1 MTAGMI
7 KLPNIW
13 LIHFSAAKF
22 HIESL
27 RLLHMNL
34 LKALAKVG
42 SMTFMSRI
50 LGFVRDTLIARVF
63 GAGMVSDA
71 FIVAFKIPNLL
82 RRVSAEGAFSQ
93 AFVPI
98 LAEYKSQRNFEDT
111 HSLINRVATWL
122 GLILV
127 GVTLLGMLA
136 APFIVALI
144 APGFQANPEKM
155 QLTAELLRI
164 TFPYIFFI
172 SLVSMAGGVLNTYNR
187 FGIPAFTPVWLN
199 LSMIVAVLFFADHFA
214 EPIKVLAW
222 AVFVGGFLQLL
233 FQIPFLKEIG
243 LLPKFDFHR
252 KDDGVWRILK
262 LMGPA
267 VLGVSVAQISLII
280 NTIFASFLITGSVS
294 WLYYADRLME
304 FPTGVLGVALGTI
317 LLPSLSKAYA
327 SQDTREYSQLLDWGL
342 RLTFILAAPAAV
354 ALAVLS
360 APLVITLF
368 HYGKFTGHDALMTE
382 QALIAYSLGLLGL
395 ILVKILAPGFY
406 ARQNIKTPVKIGV
419 FTLVAT
425 QLMNVLFVFILHL
438 QHAGLALAIG
448 LGACLNASLLY
459 YHLRKASIFHPQ
471 PGWLLFLCKLAIALI
486 VMGLVLY
493 FAMGNN
499 DAWLGFRL
507 IQRLMYISGLVALGG
522 ISYFATLMLLG
533 FRPRDYIR
541 RVIH

>member
-1 MTAGMI
+1 
-7 KLPNIW
+7 
-13 LIHFSAAKF
+13 
-22 HIESL
+22 
-27 RLLHMNL
+27 MNL

-42 SMTFMSRI
+42 SMTFVSRI

-63 GAGMVSDA
+63 GAGMLSDA

-98 LAEYKSQRNFEDT
+98 LAEYKSQRSFEET
-111 HSLINRVATWL
+111 HSLINRVATWM
-122 GLILV
+122 GIILV
-127 GVTLLGMLA
+127 GVTMLGMLA
-136 APFIVALI
+136 APLIVALI
-144 APGFQANPEKM
+144 APGFTADHAKM
-155 QLTAELLRI
+155 QLTIELLRI

-172 SLVSMAGGVLNTYNR
+172 SLVSMAGGVLNTYNK

-199 LSMIVAVLFFADHFA
+199 VSMIVAVLFFADHFA

-222 AVFVGGFLQLL
+222 AVFFGGFLQLI
-233 FQIPFLKEIG
+233 FQIPFLKQIG
-243 LLPKFDFHR
+243 LLPKFELKR
-252 KDDGVWRILK
+252 DDEGVWRILK

-280 NTIFASFLITGSVS
+280 NTVFASFLKTGSVS

-304 FPTGVLGVALGTI
+304 FPTGVMGVALGTI

-327 SQDTREYSQLLDWGL
+327 SQDDIEYSQLLDWGL

-360 APLVITLF
+360 APLVVALF
-368 HYGKFTGHDALMTE
+368 HYGKFTGIDVLMTQ
-382 QALIAYSLGLLGL
+382 QALVAYSVGLLGL

-406 ARQNIKTPVKIGV
+406 ARQNIKTPVKIAV
-419 FTLVAT
+419 FTLVTT
-425 QLMNVLFVFILHL
+425 QLMNLVFVFGLDL
-438 QHAGLALAIG
+438 KHAGLALAIG
-448 LGACLNASLLY
+448 LGACINASLLY
-459 YHLRKASIFHPQ
+459 YHLRKAGIYHLQ
-471 PGWLLFLCKLAIALI
+471 PGWLIFLVKLVVALI
-486 VMGLVLY
+486 VMGAVLY
-493 FAMGNN
+493 YVKGEIT
-499 DAWLGFRL
+499 AWLQFGLMKRL
-507 IQRLMYISGLVALGG
+507 VYITGLVSLGAV
-522 ISYFATLMLLG
+522 SYFATLMLLG

>member
-1 MTAGMI
+1 
-7 KLPNIW
+7 
-13 LIHFSAAKF
+13 
-22 HIESL
+22 
-27 RLLHMNL
+27 MNL

-42 SMTFMSRI
+42 SMTFVSRI

-63 GAGMVSDA
+63 GAGMLSDA

-82 RRVSAEGAFSQ
+82 RRISAEGAFSQ

-98 LAEYKSQRNFEDT
+98 LAEYKSQRSFEET
-111 HSLINRVATWL
+111 QGLVNRVATWL
-122 GLILV
+122 GIILV
-127 GVTLLGMLA
+127 VVTLLGMLT
-136 APFIVALI
+136 APWIVSLI
-144 APGFQANPEKM
+144 APGFRADAAKM
-155 QLTAELLRI
+155 QLTVELLRI

-199 LSMIVAVLFFADHFA
+199 VSMILAVLFFADYFD

-222 AVFVGGFLQLL
+222 AVFIGGFLQLV
-233 FQIPFLKEIG
+233 FQIPFLKQIG
-243 LLPKFDFHR
+243 LLPKFDFR
-252 KDDGVWRILK
+252 RDDEGVWRILK

-267 VLGVSVAQISLII
+267 VLGVSVAQISLIL
-280 NTIFASFLITGSVS
+280 NTIFASFLVTGSVS

-327 SQDTREYSQLLDWGL
+327 GKDDAEYSQLLDWGL
-342 RLTFILAAPAAV
+342 RLTCILAAPAAL

-360 APLVITLF
+360 APLVTSLF
-368 HYGKFTGHDALMTE
+368 FYGKFTPLDVAMTQ
-382 QALIAYSLGLLGL
+382 QALIAYSIGLLGL

-419 FTLVAT
+419 FTLVIT
-425 QLMNVLFVFILHL
+425 QLMNVLFVFVLDL

-448 LGACLNASLLY
+448 LGACINASLLY
-459 YHLRKASIFHPQ
+459 YHLRRAGYFQPQ
-471 PGWLLFLCKLAIALI
+471 AGWLLFLVKLLVALVFMGIALHYA
-486 VMGLVLY
+486 MGDASAWLQFSLLKRLIYISALVVLGGVSY
-493 FAMGNN
+493 FAM
-499 DAWLGFRL
+499 
-507 IQRLMYISGLVALGG
+507 
-522 ISYFATLMLLG
+522 LMLLG

-541 RVIH
+541 RVNR

>member
-1 MTAGMI
+1 
-7 KLPNIW
+7 
-13 LIHFSAAKF
+13 
-22 HIESL
+22 
-27 RLLHMNL
+27 MNL

-42 SMTFMSRI
+42 SMTFVSRI

-63 GAGMVSDA
+63 GAGMLSDA

-82 RRVSAEGAFSQ
+82 RRISAEGAFSQ

-98 LAEYKSQRNFEDT
+98 LAEYKSQRSFEET
-111 HSLINRVATWL
+111 QGLVNRVATWL
-122 GLILV
+122 AIILV
-127 GVTLLGMLA
+127 VVTLLGMLA
-136 APFIVALI
+136 APLIVSLI
-144 APGFQANPEKM
+144 APGFRADVTKM
-155 QLTAELLRI
+155 QLTVELLRI

-199 LSMIVAVLFFADHFA
+199 VSMIAAVLFFADHFA

-222 AVFVGGFLQLL
+222 AVFIGGFLQLV
-233 FQIPFLKEIG
+233 FQIPFLRQIG
-243 LLPKFDFHR
+243 LLPKFDIR
-252 KDDGVWRILK
+252 RDDEGVWRILK

-267 VLGVSVAQISLII
+267 VLGVSIAQVSLIL
-280 NTIFASFLITGSVS
+280 NTIFASFLVTGSVS

-317 LLPSLSKAYA
+317 LLPSLSKAFA
-327 SQDTREYSQLLDWGL
+327 SKDESEYSQLLDWGL

-354 ALAVLS
+354 ALAVLA
-360 APLVITLF
+360 APLVTALF
-368 HYGKFTGHDALMTE
+368 YYGKFTPLDVAMTQ
-382 QALIAYSLGLLGL
+382 QALIAYSIGLLGL

-419 FTLVAT
+419 FTLVIT
-425 QLMNVLFVFILHL
+425 QLMNILFVFVLDL

-459 YHLRKASIFHPQ
+459 YHLRRAGFFNPQ
-471 PGWLLFLCKLAIALI
+471 AGWLLFLLKLSVALA
-486 VMGLVLY
+486 VMGAVLY
-493 FAMGNN
+493 FAMG
-499 DAWLGFRL
+499 DAGMWLGFSLLKRL
-507 IQRLMYISGLVALGG
+507 IYITGLVALGG
-522 ISYFATLMLLG
+522 LSYFATLMLLG

-541 RVIH
+541 RVKH

>member
-1 MTAGMI
+1 
-7 KLPNIW
+7 
-13 LIHFSAAKF
+13 
-22 HIESL
+22 
-27 RLLHMNL
+27 MNL

-42 SMTFMSRI
+42 SMTFVSRI

-63 GAGMVSDA
+63 GAGMLSDA

-98 LAEYKSQRNFEDT
+98 LAEYKSQRSFDET
-111 HSLINRVATWL
+111 HSLINRVATWM
-122 GLILV
+122 GIILV

-136 APFIVALI
+136 APLIVALI
-144 APGFQANPEKM
+144 APGFTADHAKM
-155 QLTAELLRI
+155 QLTVELLRI

-172 SLVSMAGGVLNTYNR
+172 SLVSMAGGVLNTYNK

-199 LSMIVAVLFFADHFA
+199 VSMITAVLFFADNFA

-222 AVFVGGFLQLL
+222 AVFFGGFLQLI
-233 FQIPFLKEIG
+233 FQIPFLKQIG
-243 LLPKFDFHR
+243 LLPKFEFKR
-252 KDDGVWRILK
+252 DDEGVWRILK

-280 NTIFASFLITGSVS
+280 NTIFASFLKTGSVS

-304 FPTGVLGVALGTI
+304 FPTGVMGVALGTI

-327 SQDTREYSQLLDWGL
+327 SQDDVEYSQLLDWGL

-360 APLVITLF
+360 APLVVALF
-368 HYGKFTGHDALMTE
+368 HYGKFTEIDVLMTQ
-382 QALIAYSLGLLGL
+382 QALIAYSVGLLGL

-406 ARQNIKTPVKIGV
+406 ARQNIKTPVKIAV
-419 FTLVAT
+419 FTLVTT
-425 QLMNVLFVFILHL
+425 QLMNLVFVFGLDFK
-438 QHAGLALAIG
+438 HAGLALAIG
-448 LGACLNASLLY
+448 LGACINASLLY
-459 YHLRKASIFHPQ
+459 YHLRKHSIYHLQ
-471 PGWLLFLCKLAIALI
+471 PGWLVFLVKLVVALM
-486 VMGLVLY
+486 VMGVVLY
-493 FAMGNN
+493 YAKG
-499 DAWLGFRL
+499 DTTAWIQFSLMKRLLG
-507 IQRLMYISGLVALGG
+507 IAGLVSLGAV
-522 ISYFATLMLLG
+522 SYFATLMLLG
-533 FRPRDYIR
+533 FKPRDYMR